1 MRSRD
6 GRGCRDLGYAAW
18 VRTGVTLQQRTGIS
32 LNRLGPG
39 IGDDTTGIPHK
50 ISHLTGHQNQAPAW
64 KSGQKTVPW

>member
-1 MRSRD
+1 MAAGTRDMR
-6 GRGCRDLGYAAW
+6 RGCAP
-18 VRTGVTLQQRTGIS
+18 GVTLQQRTGIS

-39 IGDDTTGIPHK
+39 IGDDTAGIPHK